1 MEKKTHQ
8 PPFKPTYKT
17 IAHEAGVSPVTV
29 SLSLH
34 DHPSIPEI
42 TRERVRKIAEKQG
55 YQSDPK
61 ITELMQ
67 HLRNRRRKNLTSNL
81 VALRLRPEKARPYA
95 QLVMSGALA
104 RAAELG
110 YALEVMNLD
119 EPHLSPRRLEKILLS
134 RGVEGVI
141 LLPIIPIDLSERL
154 NWSKFS
160 VVATSH
166 SILKPQ
172 FNTVIPN
179 QLSNMIRMCEAL
191 AAAGRE
197 RIGLITEL
205 VHDLRVNHR
214 FTLGYLAHTMFGS
227 APLIPPLLVEELP
240 VPEEIVL
247 KWINENKPQVIVTD
261 SILAMNALKLSLPQH
276 IQQPIEW
283 VCTALGSES
292 GAGQDDR
299 WGISENPPEIG
310 RAAIDFLAH
319 EIQSGER
326 GIPKSPRCLEI
337 EGDVLFPAGCRSV

>member
-1 MEKKTHQ
+1 MEKKASQ

-34 DHPSIPEI
+34 NHPSIPEI
-42 TRERVRKIAEKQG
+42 TRERVRKIAEEQG

-81 VALRLRPEKARPYA
+81 VALRLRPAKPHSYA
-95 QLVMSGALA
+95 QLVMSGAVA

-119 EPHLSPRRLEKILLS
+119 EPLLSPRRLEEILLS

-141 LLPIIPIDLSERL
+141 LLPVVPIDLSERL

-160 VVATSH
+160 VIATSR

-172 FNTVIPN
+172 FNTVVPN
-179 QLSNMIRMCEAL
+179 QLSNMIRLCEAL

-197 RIGLITEL
+197 RIGVITEL

-227 APLIPPLLVEELP
+227 APLIPPLLVEGLP
-240 VPEEIVL
+240 VPEKIAL
-247 KWINENKPQVIVTD
+247 KWIHENNPQVIVTD
-261 SILAMNALKLSLPQH
+261 SIRAMHALKRSLPQH
-276 IQQPIEW
+276 IHQPIEW

-292 GAGQDDR
+292 RAGQDDR

-310 RAAIDFLAH
+310 RAAIDFLANM
-319 EIQSGER
+319 IQLGER
-326 GIPKSPRCLEI
+326 GIPRYRRCLEI
-337 EGDVLFPAGCRSV
+337 EGAVLLPASCRSE